1 MEEYLKISLFL
12 HKDVSDFQECI
23 KESALDKVTPYNIDS
38 EKLGLNGY
46 MYIHEKTKNFPL
58 WKRQLEKIAADD
70 NIEIEENVSNKAV
83 VVVKYKE
90 NYFSLTYG
98 RGKSIIDDDKIVRNF
113 GLKVSANLIEPN
125 KIKSLNSFSIGEAI
139 ILNNKQASILSS
151 QDQMQVDKEK
161 EILKSIAGSPKD
173 DSIAKFLYGSDSLNI
188 TINYDITRLKNLIES
203 YYNAYN
209 KNYYKANGFEWIDN
223 IKNLKNKETKKTLN
237 QQLVKTIISGEIDSI
252 VVSPNEI
259 IDWGDAEKY
268 IVSGIGEDN
277 EFNIYDTN
285 FSKYFRYIRKNFDG
299 KSIDTFN
306 YDKIIDKLKRDKIKI
321 KYISS
326 EEKINIA
333 NIYKCLVFETLIED
347 RKFVLCF
354 GDWYEVNKK
363 YYDII
368 KEKVDKI
375 STSNINLPPFNYG
388 EKEENYNERVSNQNP
403 NYILMDQ
410 KNYQPKEY
418 GKSKIE
424 ICDIFTSNNKLV
436 HVKIAKGSS
445 SFSHLFAQ
453 GLVSAKLLANDNNV
467 IDFINKNICK
477 KSTFPILDRDKSN
490 EDFEIVY
497 AIIDKRNKNMN
508 EIIPFF
514 SMINLVQ
521 VTENLSSMGYKFSI
535 TRIPVNYNTVE

>member
-23 KESALDKVTPYNIDS
+23 KESALDKVTQYKIDS
-38 EKLGLNGY
+38 EKIGLDGY
-46 MYIHEKTKNFPL
+46 IYIHEKTKNFPP
-58 WKRQLEKIAADD
+58 WKGQLEKIAEDG
-70 NIEIEENVSNKAV
+70 NIKIEENVSNKAV
-83 VVVKYKE
+83 VVVKYEE

-98 RGKSIIDDDKIVRNF
+98 RGKSIIDDDKIVKNF

-125 KIKSLNSFSIGEAI
+125 RIKSLNSFSIGEAI

-188 TINYDITRLKNLIES
+188 TVNYDITGLKNLIEG

-209 KNYYKANGFEWIDN
+209 KEYYKDNGFEWIDN
-223 IKNLKNKETKKTLN
+223 IKNVKNKKTKNILN
-237 QQLVKTIISGEIDSI
+237 QQLVKAIVLGEFDNI

-268 IVSGIGEDN
+268 IVNGIGEDN
-277 EFNIYDTN
+277 EFSIHDTK
-285 FSKYFRYIRKNFDG
+285 FSKYFRYIKEDFDET
-299 KSIDTFN
+299 IDIVDTIN
-306 YDKIIDKLKRDKIKI
+306 YDKIINKLKRNKIKI

-326 EEKINIA
+326 EEKQDIA
-333 NIYKCLVFETLIED
+333 NIYKCLVFETIIED
-347 RKFVLCF
+347 KKFILCF
-354 GDWYEVNKK
+354 GDWYEVNEI
-363 YYDII
+363 YYDNI
-368 KEKVDKI
+368 KEKISKI
-375 STSNINLPPFNYG
+375 SISSIELPPFKSG
-388 EKEENYNERVSNQNP
+388 EKEEIYNERVSNQNP
-403 NYILMDQ
+403 EYILMDQ

-424 ICDIFTSNNKLV
+424 ICDIFTSDNELV
-436 HVKIAKGSS
+436 HVKIARGSS

-467 IDFINKNICK
+467 INFINESINEKN
-477 KSTFPILDRDKSN
+477 TFNILNKDKSN
-490 EDFEIVY
+490 EEFEIVY
-497 AIIDKRNKNMN
+497 AIIDNRDKRMD

-535 TRIPVNYNTVE
+535 TRIPVN

>member
-23 KESALDKVTPYNIDS
+23 KESALDKVTQYKIDS
-38 EKLGLNGY
+38 EKIGLDGY
-46 MYIHEKTKNFPL
+46 IYIHEKTKNFPP
-58 WKRQLEKIAADD
+58 WKGQLEKIAEDG
-70 NIEIEENVSNKAV
+70 NIKIEENVSNKAV
-83 VVVKYKE
+83 VVVKYEE

-98 RGKSIIDDDKIVRNF
+98 RGKSIIDDDKIVKNF

-125 KIKSLNSFSIGEAI
+125 RIKSLNSFSIGEAI

-188 TINYDITRLKNLIES
+188 TVNYDITGLKNLIEG

-209 KNYYKANGFEWIDN
+209 KEYYKDNGFEWIDN
-223 IKNLKNKETKKTLN
+223 IKNVKNKKTKNILN
-237 QQLVKTIISGEIDSI
+237 QQLVKAIVLGEFDNI

-268 IVSGIGEDN
+268 IVNGIGEDN
-277 EFNIYDTN
+277 EFSIHDTK
-285 FSKYFRYIRKNFDG
+285 FSKYFRYIKEDFDET
-299 KSIDTFN
+299 IDTVDTIN
-306 YDKIIDKLKRDKIKI
+306 YDKIINKLKRNKIKI

-326 EEKINIA
+326 EEKQDIA
-333 NIYKCLVFETLIED
+333 NIYKCLVFETIIED
-347 RKFVLCF
+347 KKFILCF
-354 GDWYEVNKK
+354 GDWYEVNEI
-363 YYDII
+363 YYDNI
-368 KEKVDKI
+368 KEKISKI
-375 STSNINLPPFNYG
+375 SISSIELPPFKSG
-388 EKEENYNERVSNQNP
+388 EKEEIYNERVSNQNLE
-403 NYILMDQ
+403 YILMDQ

-424 ICDIFTSNNKLV
+424 ICDIFTSDNELV
-436 HVKIAKGSS
+436 HVKIARGSS

-467 IDFINKNICK
+467 INFINESINEKN
-477 KSTFPILDRDKSN
+477 TFNILNKDKSN
-490 EDFEIVY
+490 EEFEIVY
-497 AIIDKRNKNMN
+497 AIIDNRDKRMD

-535 TRIPVNYNTVE
+535 TRIPVN

>member
-23 KESALDKVTPYNIDS
+23 KESALDKVTQYKIDS
-38 EKLGLNGY
+38 EKIGLDGY
-46 MYIHEKTKNFPL
+46 IYIHEKTKNFPP
-58 WKRQLEKIAADD
+58 WKGQLEKIAEDG
-70 NIEIEENVSNKAV
+70 NIKIEENVSNKAV
-83 VVVKYKE
+83 VVVKYEE

-98 RGKSIIDDDKIVRNF
+98 RGKSIIDDDKIVKNF

-125 KIKSLNSFSIGEAI
+125 RIKSLNSFSIGEAI

-188 TINYDITRLKNLIES
+188 TVNYDITGLKNLIEG

-209 KNYYKANGFEWIDN
+209 KEYYKDNGFEWIDN
-223 IKNLKNKETKKTLN
+223 IKNVKNKKTKNILN
-237 QQLVKTIISGEIDSI
+237 QQLVKAIVLGEFDNI

-268 IVSGIGEDN
+268 IVNGIGEDN
-277 EFNIYDTN
+277 EFSIHDTK
-285 FSKYFRYIRKNFDG
+285 FSKYFRYIKEDFDET
-299 KSIDTFN
+299 IDTVDTIN
-306 YDKIIDKLKRDKIKI
+306 YDKIINKLKRNKIKI

-326 EEKINIA
+326 EEKQDIA
-333 NIYKCLVFETLIED
+333 NIYKCLVFETIIED
-347 RKFVLCF
+347 KKFILCF
-354 GDWYEVNKK
+354 GDWYEVNEI
-363 YYDII
+363 YYDNI
-368 KEKVDKI
+368 KEKISKI
-375 STSNINLPPFNYG
+375 SISSIELPPFKSG
-388 EKEENYNERVSNQNP
+388 EKEEIYNERVSNQNP
-403 NYILMDQ
+403 EYILMDQ

-424 ICDIFTSNNKLV
+424 ICDIFTSDNELV
-436 HVKIAKGSS
+436 HVKIARGSS

-467 IDFINKNICK
+467 INFINESINEKN
-477 KSTFPILDRDKSN
+477 TFNILNKDKSN
-490 EDFEIVY
+490 EEFEIVY
-497 AIIDKRNKNMN
+497 AIIDNRDKRMD

-535 TRIPVNYNTVE
+535 TRIPVN

>member
-12 HKDVSDFQECI
+12 HKDVSDFKECI
-23 KESALDKVTPYNIDS
+23 KESALDKVTQYNIDS

-46 MYIHEKTKNFPL
+46 IYIHERTKNFPS
-58 WKRQLEKIAADD
+58 WKGQLEKIAKDE
-70 NIEIEENVSNKAV
+70 NIKIEENVSNKAV
-83 VVVKYKE
+83 VVIKYEE

-209 KNYYKANGFEWIDN
+209 KDNYKTNGFEWIDN
-223 IKNLKNKETKKTLN
+223 IKNVKNNETKNTLN
-237 QQLVKTIISGEIDSI
+237 QKLVKAI
-252 VVSPNEI
+252 VSDEFDNIVISPNEI

-268 IVSGIGEDN
+268 IVNGIGEDN
-277 EFNIYDTN
+277 EFNIYDTK
-285 FSKYFRYIRKNFDG
+285 FLKYFIYIKEHFHG
-299 KSIDTFN
+299 KKIDTFN
-306 YDKIIDKLKRDKIKI
+306 CNKIIEKLKRDKIKI

-326 EEKINIA
+326 EEKQDIA
-333 NIYKCLVFETLIED
+333 NIYKCLVFETIIKD
-347 RKFVLCF
+347 KKFVLCF

-363 YYDII
+363 YYDNI
-368 KEKVDKI
+368 KEKIGKI
-375 STSNINLPPFNYG
+375 STSSIKLPPFKNG
-388 EKEENYNERVSNQNP
+388 EKEENYNERVSNQNT

-418 GKSKIE
+418 GRSKIE
-424 ICDIFTSNNKLV
+424 ICDIFTSNNELI

-467 IDFINKNICK
+467 IDFINESICEKN
-477 KSTFPILDRDKSN
+477 TFNILSRDKSN

-497 AIIDKRNKNMN
+497 AIIDKRDKDMN

-535 TRIPVNYNTVE
+535 IRIPVN

>member
-1 MEEYLKISLFL
+1 MEEDLKISLFL

-23 KESALDKVTPYNIDS
+23 KESALDKVTQYNIDS
-38 EKLGLNGY
+38 EKIGLDGY
-46 MYIHEKTKNFPL
+46 IYIHEKTKNFPS
-58 WKRQLEKIAADD
+58 WKGQLEKIAEDG
-70 NIEIEENVSNKAV
+70 NIEIEENVSNKAI

-188 TINYDITRLKNLIES
+188 TVNYDITGLKNLIED

-209 KNYYKANGFEWIDN
+209 KDHYKVNGFEWIDN
-223 IKNLKNKETKKTLN
+223 IKNVKNKETKNTLN
-237 QQLVKTIISGEIDSI
+237 QQLVKAIVLGDFDSI

-268 IVSGIGEDN
+268 IVNGIGEDN
-277 EFNIYDTN
+277 EFSIYDTK
-285 FSKYFRYIRKNFDG
+285 FLKYFRYIKESSDV
-299 KSIDTFN
+299 KIIDKFRC
-306 YDKIIDKLKRDKIKI
+306 DKIIGKLKRDKIKI

-326 EEKINIA
+326 EEKIDIA
-333 NIYKCLVFETLIED
+333 NIYKCLVFETIIEG

-354 GDWYEVNKK
+354 GEWYEVNKR
-363 YYDII
+363 YYNNI
-368 KEKVDKI
+368 KEKIGKI
-375 STSNINLPPFNYG
+375 SISSLRFPPFKKG
-388 EKEENYNERVSNQNP
+388 EKEENYNERVSNENP
-403 NYILMDQ
+403 KYILMDQ

-424 ICDIFTSNNKLV
+424 ICDIFTSDNELV

-467 IDFINKNICK
+467 IDFINKSIYEKN
-477 KSTFPILDRDKSN
+477 TFDTLNRDKSN

-497 AIIDKRNKNMN
+497 AIIDSRNKSMD

-521 VTENLSSMGYKFSI
+521 VTENLSSMGYNFSI
-535 TRIPVNYNTVE
+535 TRIPVN